1 MGGSR
6 SAILR
11 HVQIPAAL
19 PALSSGIRVA
29 TAVAPI
35 GAVVGEWVGSSAGLG
50 YMMLQAN
57 ARMQVDVMFAALFIL
72 AVFAVGLYAAVDAG
86 LRRALPWQAG
96 DDVT

>member
-1 MGGSR
+1 M
-6 SAILR
+6 
-11 HVQIPAAL
+11 
-19 PALSSGIRVA
+19 SSGVRVA

-57 ARMQVDVMFAALFIL
+57 ARMQVDVMFAALFLL

-86 LRRALPWQAG
+86 LKWALPWQAE
-96 DDVT
+96 DS